1 MCTREPRKKRS
12 STMRLKLPPCK
23 PQYTLHSTRP
33 HLTAPHPTSHHMNVP
48 QHNDVGSKGDGHR
61 RRPSRNHTHHFV
73 VKGTRPLYVPTPSY
87 CQACVIAVALA
98 LASTLTVLHVVSGA
112 RIHSTLPQNLR
123 EKVVLPTK
131 REQQA
136 HTGAASRSM
145 TKTHTRAQAFLH
157 TRKVCAHLA
166 CPAKVHGASRGGQ
179 EEVQSP
185 LTTQGHRP
193 QQRTEVLPEGH
204 LPSGTHGHI
213 PQEVLMKHS
222 TPGSREQASKR
233 AAQARSGDWQAD
245 RQADVKFER

>member
-12 STMRLKLPPCK
+12 STMRLKLPPCI
-23 PQYTLHSTRP
+23 PQYTLQSTRP

-48 QHNDVGSKGDGHR
+48 QHNDVRSKGDGHR

-98 LASTLTVLHVVSGA
+98 LASTLTILHVVSGA

-123 EKVVLPTK
+123 ETEVLPTK

-145 TKTHTRAQAFLH
+145 RNTHAGSGLSAYAEGL
-157 TRKVCAHLA
+157 CAP
-166 CPAKVHGASRGGQ
+166 CVPS
-179 EEVQSP
+179 QSP
-185 LTTQGHRP
+185 WRLPWRTGRGPGPPHDPGPQTT
-193 QQRTEVLPEGH
+193 
-204 LPSGTHGHI
+204 
-213 PQEVLMKHS
+213 
-222 TPGSREQASKR
+222 
-233 AAQARSGDWQAD
+233 AAH
-245 RQADVKFER
+245 